1 MIPAS
6 VHFVQTLEGIV
17 WTIKAGYKGWIYLN
31 VFPRRYEPVQTL
43 STSVRTVKKMF
54 GLVQKLGP
62 DKLLEDMKERD
73 YLKGV
78 SLFFKN

>member
-1 MIPAS
+1 
-6 VHFVQTLEGIV
+6 
-17 WTIKAGYKGWIYLN
+17 LN